1 MSAPVK
7 VTVLAAR
14 GIDTA
19 TSMPYSGTVESGDGA
34 EMSFTVGGTINHIY
48 VSEGQKV
55 RKGQLLASLD
65 GSSID
70 NANKIAQA
78 TLAEARDAY
87 ARLKKLHD
95 ANALPDIKWVEVQS
109 KLKQAENA
117 AAIAEKEVGDTKIY
131 SPIDGVVAEK
141 KADVGQTAIPGVPVL
156 NIVSVSDIKVSISVA
171 EGEIGKMTPGV
182 KATITAPAASD
193 MTYEGTLTQQGVVAN
208 PLSRTYDVKFKIS
221 NPDTRLLPGML
232 CNVTVQSP
240 VDTASVSKHDI
251 ILPPQAILLSAD
263 NRNFVWLARN
273 REAEQRFVTVGD
285 ITSDGIVIADGIA
298 PGDTVIVQGMQK
310 VSNGTKIQ
318 Y

>member
-1 MSAPVK
+1 M
-7 VTVLAAR
+7 AAH
-14 GIDTA
+14 GADKA
-19 TSMPYSGTVESGDGA
+19 ASMPYSGTVESGDGA
-34 EMSFTVGGTINHIY
+34 DMSFTVGGTINHIY

-65 GSSID
+65 GSSIESAD
-70 NANKIAQA
+70 KIAQA

-117 AAIAEKEVGDTKIY
+117 AAIAAKEVGDTKIY
-131 SPIDGVVAEK
+131 SPIDGVVAAK

-171 EGEIGKMTPGV
+171 EGEIGKMTAGL
-182 KATITAPAASD
+182 KANITAPAVAD
-193 MTYEGTLTQQGVVAN
+193 KIYEGTLTQQGVVAN

-221 NPDTRLLPGML
+221 NPDNKLLPGML
-232 CNVTVQSP
+232 CNVAVESQ
-240 VDTASVSKHDI
+240 VDTTSVSQRGI
-251 ILPPQAILLSAD
+251 LLPPQAILLSAD

-273 REAEQRFVTVGD
+273 HEAEQRFVTAGD
-285 ITSDGIVIADGIA
+285 ITPDGIVVVEGIE